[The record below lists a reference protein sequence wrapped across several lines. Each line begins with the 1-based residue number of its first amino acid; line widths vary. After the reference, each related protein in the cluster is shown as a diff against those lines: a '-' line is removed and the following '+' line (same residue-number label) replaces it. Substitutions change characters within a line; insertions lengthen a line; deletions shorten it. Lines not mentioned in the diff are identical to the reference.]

1 MLTNFLC
8 PSQKNSDYA
17 PSVKICS
24 INEYAICLCNKIT
37 TCAKPCILHILTQTY
52 LGTFVLSFIHSR
64 VDFGNFTL
72 VRLPAYLQ
80 RKLQSVLNAAARLVF
95 PLRRYDHITDALAV
109 LHSLRVCH
117 NGSVEST
124 PWGTG
129 ARAPSHFYK
138 WLGTGGTVSRRTANK
153 KLNKLY

>member
-1 MLTNFLC
+1 MLMQQDNYMRQTMHPPHF
-8 PSQKNSDYA
+8 D
-17 PSVKICS
+17 
-24 INEYAICLCNKIT
+24 
-37 TCAKPCILHILTQTY
+37 TQTY

-72 VRLPAYLQ
+72 VRLPAYRQ

-95 PLRRYDHITDALAV
+95 PLRRYNHITDALAV
-109 LHSLRVCH
+109 LHSIRVCH
-117 NGSVEST
+117 DGSVA
-124 PWGTG
+124 PNPCARG

-138 WLGTGGTVSRRTANK
+138 WLGTGGTVSRRTVNK